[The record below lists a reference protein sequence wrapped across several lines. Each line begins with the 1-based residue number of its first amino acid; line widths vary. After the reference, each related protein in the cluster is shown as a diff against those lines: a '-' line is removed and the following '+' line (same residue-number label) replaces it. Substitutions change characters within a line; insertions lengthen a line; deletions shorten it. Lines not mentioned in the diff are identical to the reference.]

1 MQLTLSLF
9 IVIMDSSGD
18 IVQLVALAAALHDI
32 ASDDRYHGFSDLWLL
47 VDKPREDLDSLGAA
61 ALDALA
67 GLAPYAPDQR
77 FALAATLGHLG
88 HIELYIAGDMEEVP
102 PAVVH
107 HLTDIYTRLL
117 SIRALIEASPNR
129 TALLRQI
136 DKNPH
141 VNPGHHTNPGS
152 PPEPAYVALHAL
164 ELDLYKYSR
173 NRIRAQIANARPF
186 KWIDELSRLVA
197 CIKGGPANTRK
208 DLSKGERDALGKL
221 QRSAPVQECLPRQDK
236 TIAYLRQVVEAAP
249 DDGLDYQRLRRVLIT
264 LVLDERLL
272 KKDFPQF
279 DRFFSGTTVFCS
291 WHPYFAS
298 NIHLRQH
305 TSPIRA
311 GRSPT
316 RHPARP
322 SG

>member
-1 MQLTLSLF
+1 
-9 IVIMDSSGD
+9 MDSSGD

-32 ASDDRYHGFSDLWLL
+32 ESNDRYHGFSDLWLL
-47 VDKPREDLDSLGAA
+47 ADKPRKGLARLGAA

-67 GLAPYAPDQR
+67 GLAPYAPEQR

-88 HIELYIAGDMEEVP
+88 HLELYIAGDTEEVP

-107 HLTDIYTRLL
+107 HLTDICTRLL
-117 SIRALIEASPNR
+117 SIRTLIEASPNP

-141 VNPGHHTNPGS
+141 VNPHHTNPGS

-173 NRIRAQIANARPF
+173 SRIRAQIANARPF

-197 CIKGGPANTRK
+197 CIKGAPANTRK

-221 QRSAPVQECLPRQDK
+221 QRSAPVQECLPRLDS
-236 TIAYLRQVVEAAP
+236 TIAYLRELIEAAP
-249 DDGLDYQRLRRVLIT
+249 DDDLDYQRLRRVSIT

-279 DRFFSGTTVFCS
+279 DRFFSGTTVL
-291 WHPYFAS
+291 FAPGTPT
-298 NIHLRQH
+298 LRL
-305 TSPIRA
+305 TYICAS
-311 GRSPT
+311 T
-316 RHPARP
+316 RRP
-322 SG
+322 